1 MKQNNQERRMH
12 GATPQ
17 AEAEVTQVN
26 PEKEAGLNLRREI
39 L

>member
-1 MKQNNQERRMH
+1 MH
-12 GATPQ
+12 GDTPQ

-26 PEKEAGLNLRREI
+26 PEKEAELNLHREI